1 MTPWL
6 NIALPKGRLGE
17 YAMALFVEAGYG
29 IPDVQENDRR
39 LILENTEKKVR
50 FFWVKPID
58 VPIYVARGAADL
70 GVAGKDV
77 ILEQAAKLYEMLNL
91 NFGICRMV
99 LAAKKGWSDQGTRI
113 LRIATKYPRITTRY
127 FANQHRQ
134 VDIISLNGSIELAP
148 VVGLADAI
156 VDLVETGGTLRANG
170 LEEIDIIEQ
179 ISARL
184 IVNPIAFRYQGERIR
199 EIREQVLD
207 LKKIQQKG

>member
-70 GVAGKDV
+70 GIAGKDV
-77 ILEQAAKLYEMLNL
+77 ILEQAAEVYEMLNL

-113 LRIATKYPRITTRY
+113 LRIATKYPRITTRF

-134 VDIISLNGSIELAP
+134 VDIISWSRF
-148 VVGLADAI
+148 VM
-156 VDLVETGGTLRANG
+156 
-170 LEEIDIIEQ
+170 Q
-179 ISARL
+179 ARSS
-184 IVNPIAFRYQGERIR
+184 
-199 EIREQVLD
+199 
-207 LKKIQQKG
+207 

>member
-1 MTPWL
+1 MTTWL

-17 YAMALFVEAGYG
+17 QAMALFVEAGYG
-29 IPDVQENDRR
+29 IPALQENDRR
-39 LILENTEKKVR
+39 LILENPEEKIR
-50 FFWVKPID
+50 YFWVKPID

-70 GVAGKDV
+70 GIAGRDV
-77 ILEQAAKLYEMLNL
+77 ILEQACEVYEMLNL
-91 NFGICRMV
+91 KFGMCRMV

-113 LRIATKYPRITTRY
+113 LRIATKYPRITTKY
-127 FANQHRQ
+127 FADQHRQ

-170 LEEIDIIEQ
+170 LEEIETIEQ

-184 IVNPIAFRYQGERIR
+184 IVNPIAFRYQGERIQK
-199 EIREQVLD
+199 IREQVQEIE
-207 LKKIQQKG
+207 KIQQKG